1 MGAQLP
7 VSTAAALLPPVQD
20 QAVEMINGLQLR
32 LRHGEMKGFAM
43 RSEQFVSLTI
53 AWFED
58 GDNAAFLRRMLMLT
72 MIMLVAVMAVSND
85 CDNN

>member
-1 MGAQLP
+1 
-7 VSTAAALLPPVQD
+7 
-20 QAVEMINGLQLR
+20 
-32 LRHGEMKGFAM
+32 
-43 RSEQFVSLTI
+43 VSLTI